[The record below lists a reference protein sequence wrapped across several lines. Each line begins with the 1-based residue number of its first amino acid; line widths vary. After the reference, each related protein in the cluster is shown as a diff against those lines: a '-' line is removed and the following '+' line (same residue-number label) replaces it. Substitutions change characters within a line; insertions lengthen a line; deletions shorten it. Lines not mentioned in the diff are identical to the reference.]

1 MNKPG
6 SPLHSEGSD
15 GAGGHIDTQVLEVG
29 DPQAPGVAK
38 HPGARQ
44 TVRHVG
50 EPRGHQH
57 CEVSYGQADEVTV
70 GGCPHVAGGEDN
82 EDHHDVAHDAHHA
95 HQ

>member
-44 TVRHVG
+44 TVWHVG

-70 GGCPHVAGGEDN
+70 GGCPHVAGGKDN
-82 EDHHDVAHDAHHA
+82 QDHHDVAHDAHHA